1 MHAADASRLKVSQ
14 SCWRAGAPHIRAL
27 AECVG
32 ACAAHTALILTALSA
47 FLLAAAPAQAKAPKE
62 TVLYSFCPAEPN
74 CTAGGGL
81 ESPLTMDAAGNFYG
95 TTSFGGIYGGLG
107 GTVFELSPNGSGGWN
122 ETNLYNFCSL
132 PNCADGEGPG
142 YSGVIF
148 DSKGNLYGTA
158 GGGAYGYGVVFEL
171 SPVGGNWTETV
182 LYNFAGGAGAGSPVS
197 GLIMDAAGNL
207 YGTTYDSDNNYGAVF
222 ELSPSGGGWTEQVI
236 YETYTDAAGLT
247 MDAAGNIFG
256 IGGSTRGHSSV
267 FELSPNG
274 NGGWNPT
281 VIHTFAQTNMD
292 PQGTLALDPAGSLYG
307 TTLYGGAK
315 NAGTVYK
322 LTPAKQRKWTFKILH
337 SFDAQDPKDGNDPW
351 GGVVL
356 DAAGNIYG
364 TTAFGGDHKTSQGTI
379 FELVAPVGKS
389 RYKEQVIASFNGK
402 NGLFPIASL
411 IRDSAGNFYGTTY
424 MGGAYDNGIV
434 FAVTP

>member
-1 MHAADASRLKVSQ
+1 
-14 SCWRAGAPHIRAL
+14 
-27 AECVG
+27 
-32 ACAAHTALILTALSA
+32 
-47 FLLAAAPAQAKAPKE
+47 
-62 TVLYSFCPAEPN
+62 
-74 CTAGGGL
+74 
-81 ESPLTMDAAGNFYG
+81 
-95 TTSFGGIYGGLG
+95 
-107 GTVFELSPNGSGGWN
+107 
-122 ETNLYNFCSL
+122 
-132 PNCADGEGPG
+132 
-142 YSGVIF
+142 
-148 DSKGNLYGTA
+148 
-158 GGGAYGYGVVFEL
+158 
-171 SPVGGNWTETV
+171 
-182 LYNFAGGAGAGSPVS
+182 
-197 GLIMDAAGNL
+197 
-207 YGTTYDSDNNYGAVF
+207 
-222 ELSPSGGGWTEQVI
+222 
-236 YETYTDAAGLT
+236 

-379 FELVAPVGKS
+379 SSSVAPVGKS

-411 IRDSAGNFYGTTY
+411 IRDSAGNLYGTTY

-434 FAVTP
+434 FVVTP